1 MTDKIEKLKKLLEI
15 ANDGLDRKSFELAFK
30 TLIDFIKRTDKVLT
44 DKIDGKL
51 LTAEEKL
58 DELNKIYKETISRIE
73 DDNQATLSNVKKWV
87 FGKVA
92 ELFIKSKVNDKV
104 NEIDAK
110 LREIGSKEWPD
121 TDLLA
126 KQASDLAITAI
137 KPLIP
142 KEVAFDEEISK
153 AGDLIASTLEAQ
165 PEDKKLEIE
174 AIKDL
179 RKELDELRAM
189 KGRVL
194 GGGGGFSRMAME
206 QYFIDDDTPAEVPNG
221 VITDFTPTYSFM
233 ASSLKVFNDGQRM
246 KIGATKDYTIV
257 SGKVVYNTAPLA
269 DVIIT
274 FDYRRA

>member
-1 MTDKIEKLKKLLEI
+1 MTTEQLKQLKENLQR
-15 ANDGLDRKSFELAFK
+15 ANDSLTKKDFEASFK
-30 TLIDFIKRTDKVLT
+30 VLIDFVKKLQATLT
-44 DKIDGKL
+44 DK
-51 LTAEEKL
+51 
-58 DELNKIYKETISRIE
+58 
-73 DDNQATLSNVKKWV
+73 
-87 FGKVA
+87 
-92 ELFIKSKVNDKV
+92 NDKV
-104 NEIDAK
+104 IQELTALIQTLADKLETLNQQKLLSSQVKMDKALEEQRASLNYIRDWTRNLKNGRDGKDADEAIVAENASKIALETLEPK
-110 LREIGSKEWPD
+110 LLGKD
-121 TDLLA
+121 
-126 KQASDLAITAI
+126 AI
-137 KPLIP
+137 K
-142 KEVAFDEEISK
+142 EEISK
-153 AGDLIASTLEAQ
+153 AGDLIATSLENLDD
-165 PEDKKLEIE
+165 DKKLEIS

-179 RKELDELRAM
+179 QKELDELRAM

-274 FDYRRA
+274 FDYRRS

>member
-1 MTDKIEKLKKLLEI
+1 MTDQRLEKLKTLLKLTSEGLTMEEFTKAFKVVLDYIKKVEKDLTLKNDISTQELTALIQTLADKLETLNQQKLLSSQV
-15 ANDGLDRKSFELAFK
+15 KM
-30 TLIDFIKRTDKVLT
+30 DKALEEQRASLNYIRDWT
-44 DKIDGKL
+44 RNLKNGRDGKD
-51 LTAEEKL
+51 A
-58 DELNKIYKETISRIE
+58 DEAI
-73 DDNQATLSNVKKWV
+73 
-87 FGKVA
+87 VA
-92 ELFIKSKVNDKV
+92 ENASKIAL
-104 NEIDAK
+104 ETLEPK
-110 LREIGSKEWPD
+110 LLGKD
-121 TDLLA
+121 
-126 KQASDLAITAI
+126 AI
-137 KPLIP
+137 K
-142 KEVAFDEEISK
+142 EEISK

-233 ASSLKVFNDGQRM
+233 ASSLKVFNDGQRR

-257 SGKVVYNTAPLA
+257 SGKVVYNTAPLV

-274 FDYRRA
+274 FDYRRS